1 MKIYY
6 LKKIKHFKDGNSVD
20 LNVKLKLLQKT
31 EDKWVQMETFE
42 DENIKQVFW
51 VKEDELKK

>member
-1 MKIYY
+1 
-6 LKKIKHFKDGNSVD
+6 
-20 LNVKLKLLQKT
+20 LLQKT

>member
-1 MKIYY
+1 METYY

>member
-1 MKIYY
+1 MEIYY